1 MNLEK
6 SQVEFDLFEHKY
18 TLNEKELSGITGV
31 INKHLFPDKYKDV
44 PRHIL
49 SNAASRGTEI
59 HELTGLYDL
68 TGIIDGK
75 YQEVAGYAEVIKENK
90 IEIIKS
96 EYLVSDNENYATMI
110 DKVDKDFNLYDIKTT
125 AVLDAE
131 YLSWQLSICAFLFEL
146 QNPGLKAGKLYG
158 IWLKNEKSEL
168 VEVNKI
174 DKDIVKELLE
184 CDKNGKTFV
193 NPFTQITL
201 SDGQLLTK
209 IHEVEQHIILQESE
223 LKQLKNKQSEM
234 KKQLIEIMDERG
246 LKSWE
251 TDNLKITRRYDSVRK
266 SLDSKGVKNKYP
278 EIYNEF
284 VKETTVKGTVLIKLK

>member
-174 DKDIVKELLE
+174 DKDIVKELFE